1 MALFSLEQNPL
12 MVWYVP
18 LAVGEIS
25 CPLWGTLPGRPVVL
39 GRVKLGVVRAQ
50 SLSLQEQA
58 RVSCA

>member
-1 MALFSLEQNPL
+1 M
-12 MVWYVP
+12 P

-39 GRVKLGVVRAQ
+39 GRVKSGVARAQ